1 VGSASTGTA
10 ARVPTNRTWS
20 RVRVARCSSRQGARR
35 VVRSAEPPQQ
45 AGQAAERDAAR
56 SGVVFWLGR
65 DQRAQQRG
73 HRRPF
78 VGEHPDIALRAD
90 QRERRAR
97 DIQRARLLTRGRQR
111 QYLQC
116 LDLDDAASVLLSP
129 VHP

>member
-1 VGSASTGTA
+1 M
-10 ARVPTNRTWS
+10 
-20 RVRVARCSSRQGARR
+20 
-35 VVRSAEPPQQ
+35 
-45 AGQAAERDAAR
+45 
-56 SGVVFWLGR
+56 VFWLGR

-97 DIQRARLLTRGRQR
+97 DIQRARLLARGRQR

-116 LDLDDAASVLLSP
+116 LDIDDAASVLLSP